1 MQKITDKQF
10 ILSIFINILIF
21 DFYRMK
27 YERTS
32 GENGRHF
39 RENKVENFVERTL
52 RFLKILNKICSVSF
66 VHFREFRST
75 KISLETLYETQQIKK
90 GY

>member
-10 ILSIFINILIF
+10 ILSIFIIILIF
-21 DFYRMK
+21 DFYQMK

-32 GENGRHF
+32 GENGRNF
-39 RENKVENFVERTL
+39 RENKVERTS

-66 VHFREFRST
+66 VHFLEFRST